1 MLLTA
6 TVLEPAGNENHEVI
20 DGATNNNDHA
30 DEFDGDSAQ
39 KDARST
45 KWKEHCDQDSGK
57 FFYHH
62 EESGETTW
70 EKPSELTDNDA
81 ASTTQGNKW
90 REHVSKSSRMP
101 FWHDE
106 ETGETTWDKP
116 SELSNADA
124 VPSSEPQAAGRETK
138 WKEHFDEASGAPFYH
153 HEETG
158 ETSWEKPAE
167 LSGEA
172 PPKFGGG
179 LEEI

>member
-1 MLLTA
+1 
-6 TVLEPAGNENHEVI
+6 
-20 DGATNNNDHA
+20 
-30 DEFDGDSAQ
+30 
-39 KDARST
+39 
-45 KWKEHCDQDSGK
+45 
-57 FFYHH
+57 
-62 EESGETTW
+62 
-70 EKPSELTDNDA
+70 
-81 ASTTQGNKW
+81 
-90 REHVSKSSRMP
+90 MP

-172 PPKFGGG
+172 PPEFGGG